1 MFRNETGRVVSPTD
15 LVDAMQCDHR
25 SALRTALAER
35 VDGAPVPADID
46 PLVARHG
53 EAHERA
59 ELDRLRDL
67 FGDGVVTVPNPEPTH
82 AAMRAAA
89 RATAEAMA
97 AGAPVVYQGCFYE
110 PVEPGIAFHG
120 RADFLIST
128 AVDPATGERRPGAD
142 ARYEPWDTKLARHPG
157 PAAVLQLA
165 AYADALGR
173 MGPGAPEHMYLLT
186 GDRAVHAHRVAEFL
200 PILATV
206 RDRLLARL
214 REPAALPTPL
224 WGPPCAACEG
234 CGYAALCADGRA
246 AARHLSLVAGLRTDQ
261 ARKLGDAGITTIDAL
276 AEATD
281 DDRPGLLPRHTF
293 TRLRAQAA
301 LQVRQ
306 DATRRPD
313 DPQGTVIAEVYAEE
327 GLAGLPA
334 PSPGDVF
341 FDMEGYPY
349 FDGADGRGL
358 EYLFGAVTTADDP
371 LARPG
376 EGEPAGGG
384 GERFH
389 AFWAH
394 DRTAEKRAFEE
405 FVDFATARVDAD
417 PGAHVYHYASYEA
430 DRLKLLSATF
440 ATREAEVDEL
450 LRHRRLVDLFTVV
463 KKSLRVSQRS
473 YSIKYLEPLYLG
485 GSRAGE
491 VTTATSSIDAYAE
504 YAAAQEAGDTDRA
517 AKVLADIADYNR
529 DDCVS
534 TARLRDWLEDLRA
547 EHGITARPLRQ
558 DELAAEDDDER
569 AAERRRRREEQEA
582 RLRALTDPLLDG
594 VPPDPAARTPDDA
607 ARALLAALAG
617 YYRREENPSWWDYFR
632 RVSAPMEELEAD
644 TDCLVPLR
652 VLRGDWQEPTG
663 RQRLARREIELR
675 CDPVRPHPFSTG
687 DTVRLLYPGPPGQ
700 GADTVNATVATAAA
714 DRVTVV
720 ETGTPGETYA
730 RAPAAVLPG
739 PPVRSAPKDEAL
751 WELAAETAADLP
763 ALPDTAGVDVL
774 RRRPPR
780 TRDGAGLPDPA
791 EHGGDLV
798 ATVIDAVDRLDS
810 SYLAVQGPPGAGKT
824 YLAARLITHLV
835 AQGRTVGVCSTSHK
849 AVENVLT
856 AALAAARAAGTDLPC
871 AKRPAKKPDPEAA
884 WDQPKSVKELAGWRA
899 GREGGHLVGGTA
911 WNFANEAVRAQPFD
925 VLIIDEAGQFALADT
940 LAVST
945 AARDLVL
952 LGDPQQ
958 LPQVVQGTHGEGAGA
973 SALEHLVGGA
983 EIIDPARG
991 YFLDQTR
998 RMHPAVCAP
1007 VSDLSYRGLLHAH
1020 PSTAERAIGGVAPG
1034 LYRLPVDH
1042 TGRATHSPEEV
1053 AAVVAVA
1060 ADLVGRTVREP
1071 GATAERELTAE
1082 DVLVVAPYNLQVRA
1096 LRAALE
1102 AAGLGAV
1109 RVGTVDRF
1117 QGQEAP
1123 AVICSMTVSSAA
1135 EAARGLDFV
1144 LSRNRLNVAL
1154 SRAQVVA
1161 ALVYSPHLVTA
1172 APRTVAE
1179 LRVLAGFAGLCGA
1192 AADWPGAR

>member
-1 MFRNETGRVVSPTD
+1 
-15 LVDAMQCDHR
+15 
-25 SALRTALAER
+25 
-35 VDGAPVPADID
+35 
-46 PLVARHG
+46 
-53 EAHERA
+53 
-59 ELDRLRDL
+59 
-67 FGDGVVTVPNPEPTH
+67 
-82 AAMRAAA
+82 
-89 RATAEAMA
+89 
-97 AGAPVVYQGCFYE
+97 
-110 PVEPGIAFHG
+110 
-120 RADFLIST
+120 
-128 AVDPATGERRPGAD
+128 
-142 ARYEPWDTKLARHPG
+142 
-157 PAAVLQLA
+157 
-165 AYADALGR
+165 

-473 YSIKYLEPLYLG
+473 YSIKYLEPLYLR

-663 RQRLARREIELR
+663 RQRVWPAARSNCAATPSAPTPSAPVTPCACSTPARPGRAPTPSTPPSPPPPPTASPWSRPEPPARPTPAPPPPSCPARPCARLPRTRR
-675 CDPVRPHPFSTG
+675 CGSWPPRPPPTCPPCPTPRASTCC
-687 DTVRLLYPGPPGQ
+687 
-700 GADTVNATVATAAA
+700 AAA
-714 DRVTVV
+714 R
-720 ETGTPGETYA
+720 
-730 RAPAAVLPG
+730 RAPATAPACPT
-739 PPVRSAPKDEAL
+739 PP
-751 WELAAETAADLP
+751 
-763 ALPDTAGVDVL
+763 
-774 RRRPPR
+774 
-780 TRDGAGLPDPA
+780 
-791 EHGGDLV
+791 
-798 ATVIDAVDRLDS
+798 
-810 SYLAVQGPPGAGKT
+810 
-824 YLAARLITHLV
+824 
-835 AQGRTVGVCSTSHK
+835 
-849 AVENVLT
+849 
-856 AALAAARAAGTDLPC
+856 
-871 AKRPAKKPDPEAA
+871 
-884 WDQPKSVKELAGWRA
+884 
-899 GREGGHLVGGTA
+899 
-911 WNFANEAVRAQPFD
+911 
-925 VLIIDEAGQFALADT
+925 
-940 LAVST
+940 ST
-945 AARDLVL
+945 AATSSPPSSTPSTGSTPPTSPCRAR
-952 LGDPQQ
+952 PA
-958 LPQVVQGTHGEGAGA
+958 PARPTSPPASSPTWWPRAAPSA
-973 SALEHLVGGA
+973 SAP
-983 EIIDPARG
+983 PA
-991 YFLDQTR
+991 TR
-998 RMHPAVCAP
+998 
-1007 VSDLSYRGLLHAH
+1007 
-1020 PSTAERAIGGVAPG
+1020 PS
-1034 LYRLPVDH
+1034 
-1042 TGRATHSPEEV
+1042 
-1053 AAVVAVA
+1053 
-1060 ADLVGRTVREP
+1060 RT
-1071 GATAERELTAE
+1071 
-1082 DVLVVAPYNLQVRA
+1082 
-1096 LRAALE
+1096 
-1102 AAGLGAV
+1102 
-1109 RVGTVDRF
+1109 
-1117 QGQEAP
+1117 
-1123 AVICSMTVSSAA
+1123 S
-1135 EAARGLDFV
+1135 
-1144 LSRNRLNVAL
+1144 
-1154 SRAQVVA
+1154 
-1161 ALVYSPHLVTA
+1161 
-1172 APRTVAE
+1172 
-1179 LRVLAGFAGLCGA
+1179 
-1192 AADWPGAR
+1192 